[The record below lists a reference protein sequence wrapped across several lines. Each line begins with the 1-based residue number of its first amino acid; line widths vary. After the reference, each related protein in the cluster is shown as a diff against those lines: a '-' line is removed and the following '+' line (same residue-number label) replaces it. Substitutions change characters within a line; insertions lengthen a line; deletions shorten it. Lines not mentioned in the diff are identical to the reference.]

1 MFRNRICGGEFQ
13 AIMNVIY
20 LMISMTAGAAV
31 SFLLARYY
39 YGRMNGDLK
48 IEVGKLT
55 DLNFLILQRLEDAGL
70 LKWNHDK
77 KGNVVGLDLEF
88 SDDPIDDE
96 PEVEDKT
103 IH

>member
-1 MFRNRICGGEFQ
+1 MFRNRIFGGEFQ
-13 AIMNVIY
+13 AIMKVIY
-20 LMISMTAGAAV
+20 LMILMAAGAAV

-39 YGRMNGDLK
+39 YGRMNRDLK
-48 IEVGKLT
+48 IEVDKLT

-96 PEVEDKT
+96 PEAEDKT

>member
-1 MFRNRICGGEFQ
+1 MK
-13 AIMNVIY
+13 VIY
-20 LMISMTAGAAV
+20 LMILMTAGAAV

-39 YGRMNGDLK
+39 YGRMNRDLK
-48 IEVGKLT
+48 NEVDKLT

-70 LKWNHDK
+70 LRWNHDK

-88 SDDPIDDE
+88 SEDPIDDE
-96 PEVEDKT
+96 PEVEDET

>member
-1 MFRNRICGGEFQ
+1 
-13 AIMNVIY
+13 MNVIY
-20 LMISMTAGAAV
+20 LMISMAAGAAV

-39 YGRMNGDLK
+39 YGRMNSDLR
-48 IEVGKLT
+48 IEVDKLT

-88 SDDPIDDE
+88 SDDATEDE
-96 PEVEDKT
+96 PEVEDKI